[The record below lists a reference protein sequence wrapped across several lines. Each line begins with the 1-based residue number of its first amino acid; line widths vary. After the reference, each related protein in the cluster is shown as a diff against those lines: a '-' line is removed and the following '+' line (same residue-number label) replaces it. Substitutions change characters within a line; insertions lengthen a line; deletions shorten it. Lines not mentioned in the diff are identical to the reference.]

1 MVVGLKSGATRFH
14 LLTGGGV
21 DGGAGV
27 GGLGGGS
34 PSGGGGGEGESE

>member
-1 MVVGLKSGATRFH
+1 MVDAKSGATRFH
-14 LLTGGGV
+14 LLTGVGGV

>member
-1 MVVGLKSGATRFH
+1 MKSSATRFH
-14 LLTGGGV
+14 LLTGGGGLN
-21 DGGAGV
+21 GGAGV